1 MGNFKA
7 SRRLRK
13 AETDQIPVSTSVGE
27 EAAGSSWGQKLL
39 LWKARKRFA

>member
-1 MGNFKA
+1 MENFKA

-27 EAAGSSWGQKLL
+27 EAAGSSWGSKV
-39 LWKARKRFA
+39 AIVESS